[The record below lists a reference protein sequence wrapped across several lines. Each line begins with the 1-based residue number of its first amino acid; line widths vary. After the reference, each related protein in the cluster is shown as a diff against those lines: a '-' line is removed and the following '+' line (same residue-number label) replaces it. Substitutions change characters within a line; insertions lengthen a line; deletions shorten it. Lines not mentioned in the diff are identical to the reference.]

1 MTDRKPLLGGR
12 LSRSRLIGGMVVLAL
27 VLALVA
33 RCTRP
38 ADLALVEPVAREVV
52 EVVVASGRLRAVRQ
66 SQVGA
71 EAAGVVEQLDVR
83 EGDRVTRGQRLG
95 SLRPGEVPAR
105 LSQSIASR
113 EAASRTLEAEQ
124 AAGRRA
130 TQELARLKE
139 LAARNLVSTAELE
152 RAESDLAV
160 QQARTEAARA
170 RLREAAAEIE
180 RVRPE
185 FGRREVRAPF
195 DGVVVQRLVE
205 PGTSV
210 GSSTVW
216 FVVAEMGVTEL
227 YVETDENNLGKLA
240 VGQPAIAVAPAY
252 PERPFPAKLTQIGPN
267 VDTDRGVVGLR
278 LAADALPDFAL
289 PNMTVDVNIEV
300 RRTASGSALPT
311 SAVGTGPDGSFVLR
325 RGDDGRLVA
334 QPVKLVGRNPEWA
347 AVSGL
352 PAGARVLRNVREGKA
367 GERVRG

>member
-1 MTDRKPLLGGR
+1 MTDRKPLAGGR
-12 LSRSRLIGGMVVLAL
+12 LTRGRIIGGIVVLAL
-27 VLALVA
+27 VLGLAV

-38 ADLALVEPVAREVV
+38 AELALVEPVAREVI

-71 EAAGVVEQLDVR
+71 EAAGIVEQLDVR

-105 LSQSIASR
+105 LAQSIASR
-113 EAASRTLEAEQ
+113 EAASRTLEAEE
-124 AAGRRA
+124 AASKRA
-130 TQELARLKE
+130 ARELARLRE
-139 LAARNLVSTAELE
+139 LVARNLVSTAELE
-152 RAESDLAV
+152 RAESDVAV

-170 RLREAAAEIE
+170 RLGEAAAEIE

-227 YVETDENNLGKLA
+227 YVETDENNVGKLVA
-240 VGQPAIAVAPAY
+240 GQPAIAVAPAY
-252 PERPFPAKLTQIGPN
+252 PDRPFAAKLTQIGPN

-278 LAADALPDFAL
+278 LVAAALPDFAL

-311 SAVGTGPDGSFVLR
+311 SAVGTGPGGPFVLL

-334 QPVKLVGRNPEWA
+334 VPVKLVGRNPEWA
-347 AVSGL
+347 AVAGL

-367 GERVRG
+367 GQRVRG